1 MKISFSRLSE
11 QRKILILSS
20 ITGIGSGLASVF
32 LYYAVKFVS
41 GLLNNGFQS
50 GSYRWQYLLF
60 PGIGMLLAG
69 LLVRYVI
76 RDNIS
81 HGVTKSL
88 LAVSRNESRIKPHN
102 IWSSVATS
110 ALTIGFGGSVGAEA
124 PIVYTGAAIGSN
136 IGRKCGLS
144 YKGITTLLCCGA
156 AGAVAGI
163 FKAPLAGVLFT
174 LEILLFNVSLAS
186 ILPLLIST
194 ITATV
199 VAFIFRGQDAM
210 FACALT
216 EFQMINLPFYL
227 VLGVAAGFCALYF
240 MNATL
245 KLEDWMA
252 KHMKGPWKR
261 WALCAVSLGV
271 LIFLFPS
278 LYGEGY
284 EIVGA
289 LLNGNADAIVSSG
302 SPLSAI
308 CSIPPGIPVM
318 FLLIFIFKV
327 LAMTFTNAGGG
338 VGGTFGPT
346 LFAGAIVGFSVA
358 RILNLSLAGS
368 GISVPEQNFVLVG
381 MAALMAG
388 VMQAPLTAIFLI
400 AEISGGYALLLP
412 LIFTSTITFA
422 TVRIFERYSIYTK
435 RIAQSGDLLTHDSD
449 QSVLTLM
456 KIDDLIRDKYP
467 RVHPDQT
474 LGEFVEVISE
484 TSAAVVA
491 VLDDEGRFDGMVDIG
506 NVRRVL
512 FDTAQYD
519 TMKVSDI
526 MEPAPAFVWSD
537 EKMDKVISKFDRTGA
552 WRLPVLTRDKQY
564 LGFVSRSRIMTA
576 YRAELKKIVQE
587 D

>member
-1 MKISFSRLSE
+1 MKISFSRLTE

-512 FDTAQYD
+512 FDTAQYG